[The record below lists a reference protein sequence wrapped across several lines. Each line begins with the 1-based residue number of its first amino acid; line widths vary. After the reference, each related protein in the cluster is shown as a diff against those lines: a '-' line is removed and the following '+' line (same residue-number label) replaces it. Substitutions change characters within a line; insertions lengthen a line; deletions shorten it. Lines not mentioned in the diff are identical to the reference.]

1 MTNTSP
7 DWAALLDEIE
17 RLAYVAAGIEVTGRT
32 VVWRDGRAV
41 IERDPPTSDLPDVDS
56 AAWWD
61 APARIRIAALVL
73 LAREQLTVQRQLAEQ
88 QRAVSVAV
96 STGMDWA
103 AAAHHLVYAPH
114 RVLAARRAEPGPLAR
129 TVDPAGMARWVETG
143 SSSGEESA
151 A

>member
-7 DWAALLDEIE
+7 AWAALLDEIE
-17 RLAYVAAGIEVTGRT
+17 RLVYVAAGIEVTGRT

-56 AAWWD
+56 TEWWD

-73 LAREQLTVQRQLAEQ
+73 LSGELLTTQRQLAEQ
-88 QRAVSVAV
+88 QRAASVAV

-103 AAAHHLVYAPH
+103 TAAHHLAYAPYS
-114 RVLAARRAEPGPLAR
+114 VLARRRREPGPLAR
-129 TVDPAGMARWVETG
+129 PVDQAAADRWAAG
-143 SSSGEESA
+143 SSDGEVSA